1 MTATALW
8 HTDETTTE
16 LREVELANTG
26 LKVRSLYSLISTGT
40 ERLVAKGE
48 VPIELQDKMRVPGMQ
63 GAFSF
68 PLTYGYSLVGQ
79 VEASGHDLH
88 HKYVHLLHPHQSVVR
103 WPAAQLSVIPEGIP
117 PLRATL
123 ASNLETVVNAI
134 WDGNVQ
140 IGDRVLVVGFGMIG
154 ALLCR
159 VLSQIPALE
168 LEVVEKEAER
178 RALATEMGFALH
190 GVGGGFDCAFHTTA
204 QSAGL
209 QTALDA
215 VGQAGRVVELSWYG
229 TRQATLSLGGHFHYG
244 RQQII
249 SSQVSHLPAQ
259 KAARWDFARRKAVV
273 FRLLKQAG
281 FDQHITQLIDLRDAP
296 AHFHEI
302 RSGYPPAL
310 GTAIRY

>member
-8 HTDETTTE
+8 HTDETATE
-16 LREVELANTG
+16 LREVELADAG
-26 LKVRSLYSLISTGT
+26 LAIRSLYSLISTGT

-48 VPIELQDKMRVPGMQ
+48 VPEALQEKMRVPGML
-63 GAFSF
+63 GDFSF
-68 PLTYGYSLVGQ
+68 PLTYGYSLVGR
-79 VEASGHDLH
+79 VDAPGHELH
-88 HKYVHLLHPHQSVVR
+88 QKYVHLLHPHQSVVR

-134 WDGNVQ
+134 WDSKVQ

-154 ALLCR
+154 ALLSR
-159 VLSQIPALE
+159 VLSQIPALQ
-168 LEVVEKEAER
+168 LTVAEKADER
-178 RALATEMGFALH
+178 RALAADMGFALH
-190 GVGGGFDCAFHTTA
+190 DGHGDYDCAFHTTA

-215 VGQAGRVVELSWYG
+215 VGQEGRVVELSWYG
-229 TRQATLSLGGHFHYG
+229 TRRASLSLGGHFHYG
-244 RQQII
+244 RKQII
-249 SSQVSHLPAQ
+249 SSQVSHLPAW

-273 FRLLKQAG
+273 FRLLQQAA
-281 FDQHITQLIDLRDAP
+281 FDQHITQLLDFQEVPAYFRDV
-296 AHFHEI
+296 
-302 RSGYPPAL
+302 RSGRQPAL

>member
-8 HTDETTTE
+8 HTDQTATE
-16 LREVELANTG
+16 LREVELADAG
-26 LKVRSLYSLISTGT
+26 LTVRSLYSLISTGT

-48 VPIELQDKMRVPGMQ
+48 VPGELQDKMRVPGMQ

-79 VEASGHDLH
+79 VDEPGHALH
-88 HKYVHLLHPHQSVVR
+88 QKHVHLLHPHQSAVR
-103 WPAAQLSVIPEGIP
+103 WLAAQLCVIPDGIP

-134 WDGNVQ
+134 WDSKVQ

-154 ALLCR
+154 ALLSR
-159 VLSQIPALE
+159 VLSQIPALQLTI
-168 LEVVEKEAER
+168 LEKADER
-178 RALATEMGFALH
+178 RALAADMGFALH
-190 GVGGGFDCAFHTTA
+190 DGQDDYDCAFHTTA

-209 QTALDA
+209 QATLDA
-215 VGQAGRVVELSWYG
+215 VGQEGRVVELSWYG
-229 TRQATLSLGGHFHYG
+229 IRQASLSLGGHFHYG
-244 RQQII
+244 RKQII
-249 SSQVSHLPAQ
+249 SSQVSHLPAW

-273 FRLLKQAG
+273 FRLLQQAV
-281 FDQHITQLIDLRDAP
+281 FDQHITQLLDFREAP
-296 AHFHEI
+296 DYFRAV
-302 RSGYPPAL
+302 RSGHPPAL